1 MDTATI
7 QVLAQA
13 LHHVR
18 MDTGNEG
25 VSTLCAACS
34 WAGHN
39 MGWPL
44 LFSGSI
50 VAGVGAAG
58 AGEDGSPSGG
68 SAVPGFRESRGSDPS
83 AGSYAPIEQGQRAPD
98 PGAASTSNPI
108 DPVYQAL
115 VKHLQGKVKDVN
127 HWSAEIEDS
136 DR

>member
-1 MDTATI
+1 MFLDTATI
-7 QVLAQA
+7 HVLALA

-18 MDTGNEG
+18 METGNE
-25 VSTLCAACS
+25 VASALCAACS

-39 MGWPL
+39 MDWPL
-44 LFSGSI
+44 LLTGSI

-58 AGEDGSPSGG
+58 AGEDGNPSGG

-83 AGSYAPIEQGQRAPD
+83 AESYTPMQHDQPAPD

-115 VKHLQGKVKDVN
+115 LKHLQ
-127 HWSAEIEDS
+127 
-136 DR
+136 